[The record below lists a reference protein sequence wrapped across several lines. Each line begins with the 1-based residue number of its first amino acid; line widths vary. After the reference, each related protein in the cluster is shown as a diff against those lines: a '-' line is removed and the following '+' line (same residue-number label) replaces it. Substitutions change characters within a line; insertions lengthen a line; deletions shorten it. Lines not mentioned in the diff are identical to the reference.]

1 MKNPQLLR
9 GAGPSLTGSSATLR
23 ARLWIGL
30 LALLPALLAAQ
41 PAHAAWV
48 SRRVDGIMGTRI
60 FVELWA
66 DDPAKGEQDIDA
78 VMAEMRHID
87 DSMSTFK
94 PTSEVSMVNRE
105 ATKHPVVITPE
116 LFGLLQTALEYSR
129 ITHGA
134 FDITYASVGYMY
146 DFHTH
151 ERPSAAQIKAALPA
165 IGYQHVVLDPKR
177 HTVYFDHPGV
187 RIDLGGIAKGYSVDR
202 GIAILQAR
210 GITNALVNAGGDSR
224 VIGDRRGRPWMVG
237 IQHPD
242 HPDEVVTRFPLVNQA
257 FSTSG
262 DYERYFMD
270 HGVRYHHI
278 INPRTGDSGRAV
290 RSATIIAPT
299 ATRTDGLSKTAF
311 VLGATAALKIYNSL
325 PDVAAIII
333 TPDGHML
340 YTNNLEPGTLPPP
353 GPADEG
359 RASTAPTGPAA
370 PAQSPAT
377 AAPASGTGAPT
388 P

>member
-1 MKNPQLLR
+1 MKNCQR
-9 GAGPSLTGSSATLR
+9 AHGAHPLPARAAVTLR
-23 ARLWIGL
+23 ARPWIGL

-105 ATKHPVVITPE
+105 ATKHPVVISQE

-129 ITHGA
+129 ISHGA

-151 ERPSAAQIKAALPA
+151 KRPTAAQIQAALPA
-165 IGYQHVVLDPKR
+165 IGYQHIVLDPKR
-177 HTVYFDHPGV
+177 RTVYFTRPGV
-187 RIDLGGIAKGYSVDR
+187 RIDLGGIAKGYSVDQ
-202 GIAILQAR
+202 GIAILQAH
-210 GITNALVNAGGDSR
+210 GISNALVNAGGDSR

-242 HPDEVVTRFPLVNQA
+242 HPDQVVTRFPLVDEA

-262 DYERYFMD
+262 DYERFFMD

-278 INPRTGDSGRAV
+278 INPHTGDSARAV

-311 VLGATAALKIYNSL
+311 ILGATAALKIYNSL

-370 PAQSPAT
+370 ASDPTAT
-377 AAPASGTGAPT
+377 GGSSAVP
-388 P
+388 